1 MANQRAAE
9 AKLDEAGALARSFAD
24 IAETSQR
31 LVRDF
36 LERQKTGAS
45 DGPLDPLDLG
55 RAFAELTARMMA
67 DPAKL
72 ARAQMD
78 LWQGYADLWAAATRR
93 MMGAEAATVAAPEP
107 GDRRFRDPAW
117 QESQLFDFIK
127 QSYLLT
133 ARWMTGVVRETEGL
147 DDATARKV
155 DFYTR
160 QFADALAPTNFVLTN
175 PEVLR
180 ATVESRGKNLVD
192 GLRNLLADLERGKG
206 RLHIRMTDLDAFK
219 LGENIAVTPGKVVF
233 QNELIQ
239 LIQYAPTTKQAF
251 KKPLLIVPPWI
262 NKYYILDL
270 RPDNSFIRWAVGEGH
285 TVFCISWV
293 NPDTRLAA
301 KSFDDYMKDGLFAAL
316 DAVEKATGEREVDAI
331 GYCLGGTLLA
341 ASLAVMAARGDAR
354 VASATYF
361 AAMIDFAEAG
371 ELAVFIDEAQL
382 AALEEKMA
390 KTGYLEGA
398 DMATTFNMLRAND
411 LIWSF
416 VVNNYLLGKDPFPF
430 DLLYWNSDSTR
441 MPAAMHA
448 YYLRKMYLENRLIE
462 PGGITLDGT
471 PVDLTAITTP
481 SYVLSTREDH
491 IAPWKSTY
499 AAVNTYKGKTRFVLA
514 GSGHI
519 AGVINPPAAN
529 KYMHWTGDKSPKDP
543 EKWLEGATQAAGSW
557 WPDWAEWVAKFAGPK
572 VPART
577 PGDGKLAVIEDAPG
591 SYVSVRAQ

>member
-1 MANQRAAE
+1 MADQRAA
-9 AKLDEAGALARSFAD
+9 KVQPDEAGTLAQSFAE

-31 LVRDF
+31 LVHDF
-36 LERQKTGAS
+36 LERQRAGAT
-45 DGPLDPLDLG
+45 PAALDPLDLG
-55 RAFAELTARMMA
+55 SAFAALTASMLA
-67 DPAKL
+67 DPARL

-78 LWQGYADLWAAATRR
+78 LWQGYVDLWAHAARR
-93 MMGAEAATVAAPEP
+93 MAGIETPAVAEPAP

-133 ARWMTGVVRETEGL
+133 ARWMTGVVRDADGL
-147 DDATARKV
+147 DEATARKV
-155 DFYTR
+155 EFYTR
-160 QFADALAPTNFVLTN
+160 QFADAMAPTNFVMTN

-180 ATVESRGKNLVD
+180 ATMETRGRNLVD

-219 LGENIAVTPGKVVF
+219 LSENIAVTPGKVVF

-239 LIQYAPTTKQAF
+239 LVQYAPTTEQVF
-251 KKPLLIVPPWI
+251 KRPLVIVPPWI
-262 NKYYILDL
+262 NKFYILDL

-285 TVFCISWV
+285 TVFCISWM
-293 NPDTRLAA
+293 NPDETLAA
-301 KSFDDYMKDGLFAAL
+301 KTFDDYMTGGLFAAL
-316 DAVEKATGEREVDAI
+316 DAVEQATGEREVDAI

-341 ASLAVMAARGDAR
+341 ATLAVMAARGDDR
-354 VASATYF
+354 IKSATYL
-361 AAMIDFAEAG
+361 ASMIDFAEAG
-371 ELAVFIDEAQL
+371 ELSVFIDEAQL
-382 AALEEKMA
+382 TALEAKMA
-390 KTGYLEGA
+390 EKGYLEGA

-448 YYLRKMYLENRLIE
+448 FYLRKMYLENKLIQ
-462 PGGITLDGT
+462 PGGIVLDGT
-471 PVDLTAITTP
+471 PVDLTAIETP
-481 SYVLSTREDH
+481 SYVLATREDH

-529 KYMHWTGDKSPKDP
+529 KYVHWTSDKAPKDP
-543 EKWLEGATQAAGSW
+543 EDWLIGATQTAGSW
-557 WPDWAEWVAKFAGPK
+557 WHDWSKWVVKFAGPK

-577 PGDGKLAVIEDAPG
+577 PGDGKLKPVEDAPG
-591 SYVSVRAQ
+591 SYVKVKAQ

>member
-1 MANQRAAE
+1 MADQRAGDAQP
-9 AKLDEAGALARSFAD
+9 DEAGTLAQSFAE

-31 LVRDF
+31 LVHDF
-36 LERQKTGAS
+36 LERQANGQNS
-45 DGPLDPLDLG
+45 GSLDPLDLG

-67 DPAKL
+67 DPERL
-72 ARAQMD
+72 AQVQMD
-78 LWQGYADLWAAATRR
+78 LWQGYFALWANAARR
-93 MMGAEAATVAAPEP
+93 MAGTETAPVAQPEP

-133 ARWMTGVVRETEGL
+133 SRWMTGVVRETDGL
-147 DDATARKV
+147 DEATARKV

-160 QFADALAPTNFVLTN
+160 QFADAMAPTNFVATN

-180 ATVESRGKNLVD
+180 ATMESRGKNLVD

-206 RLHIRMTDLDAFK
+206 RLHIRMTDMDAFR

-239 LIQYAPTTKQAF
+239 LIQYVPSTEQVYQ
-251 KKPLLIVPPWI
+251 KPLLIVPPWI

-293 NPDTRLAA
+293 NPGSRLAG
-301 KSFDDYMKDGLFAAL
+301 KSFDDYMKDGVFAAL

-341 ASLAVMAARGDAR
+341 ATLAVMAARGDER
-354 VASATYF
+354 IASATYF
-361 AAMIDFAEAG
+361 ASMIDFKEAG

-382 AALEEKMA
+382 ASLEEKMA

-441 MPAAMHA
+441 MPAAMHSF
-448 YYLRKMYLENRLIE
+448 YLRRMYLENKLIE
-462 PGGITLDGT
+462 PRGITLDGT
-471 PVDLTAITTP
+471 PVDLSAIKTP

-499 AAVNTYKGKTRFVLA
+499 AAVNTYSGKTRFVLA

-529 KYMHWTGDKSPKDP
+529 KYMHWTSDKAPKDP
-543 EKWLEGATQAAGSW
+543 EDWLIGATQTAGSW
-557 WPDWAEWVAKFAGPK
+557 WPDWSKWVAKFAGPK

-577 PGDGKLAVIEDAPG
+577 PGAGKLKIIEDAPG
-591 SYVSVRAQ
+591 TYVNIKAQ